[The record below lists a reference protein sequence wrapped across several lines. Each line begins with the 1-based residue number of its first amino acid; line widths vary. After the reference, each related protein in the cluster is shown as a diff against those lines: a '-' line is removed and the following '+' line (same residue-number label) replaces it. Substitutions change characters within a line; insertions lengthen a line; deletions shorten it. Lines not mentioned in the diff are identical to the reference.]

1 MCAVNEENE
10 SSAKDKDDDAE
21 AEGKD
26 GTQTTATATT
36 SITKESG
43 PDNISVVECSKNLT
57 LEQQRQL
64 ALTLSWP
71 PKKKEKKKK
80 KSSKVDTSSSKD
92 KNLVMDLNCLHCNVK
107 FYNKADFNS
116 HCSTEKHQQNL
127 MSDEGT
133 KWRRHLEK
141 MCNLFFHNIEIICKL
156 KLNIYIAM

>member
-10 SSAKDKDDDAE
+10 SSAKDKDHDAE
-21 AEGKD
+21 VEGRD
-26 GTQTTATATT
+26 GIPTTVASATATT

-43 PDNISVVECSKNLT
+43 PDNISVVECSKSLT

-80 KSSKVDTSSSKD
+80 KTSKGSVDISSSKD

-107 FYNKADFNS
+107 FYNKVDFNS

-133 KWRRHLEK
+133 KLRHNLEK
-141 MCNLFFHNIEIICKL
+141 MCNL
-156 KLNIYIAM
+156 LNFQTASISK

>member
-10 SSAKDKDDDAE
+10 LSAKDKDHDAE
-21 AEGKD
+21 VEGKD
-26 GTQTTATATT
+26 GIPTTVASATATT

-43 PDNISVVECSKNLT
+43 PDNISVVECSKSLT

-133 KWRRHLEK
+133 KWRHNLEK
-141 MCNLFFHNIEIICKL
+141 MCFFISLIKNYFKFQ
-156 KLNIYIAM
+156 YI

>member
-10 SSAKDKDDDAE
+10 LSAKDKDHDAE
-21 AEGKD
+21 VKGED
-26 GTQTTATATT
+26 GIPTTVASATATT
-36 SITKESG
+36 LITKESG
-43 PDNISVVECSKNLT
+43 PDNISVVECSKSLT

-80 KSSKVDTSSSKD
+80 KTSKGSVDISSSKD

-107 FYNKADFNS
+107 FYNKVDFNS

-133 KWRRHLEK
+133 KWRH
-141 MCNLFFHNIEIICKL
+141 NL
-156 KLNIYIAM
+156 

>member
-10 SSAKDKDDDAE
+10 LSAKDKDHDAE
-21 AEGKD
+21 VEGKD
-26 GTQTTATATT
+26 GIPTTVASATATT

-43 PDNISVVECSKNLT
+43 PDNISVVECSKSLT

-80 KSSKVDTSSSKD
+80 KSSKGSVDTSSSKD

-127 MSDEGT
+127 MSDEG
-133 KWRRHLEK
+133 KFKRFSGYSELQR
-141 MCNLFFHNIEIICKL
+141 
-156 KLNIYIAM
+156 